1 MSRAM
6 RPAALTAIA
15 ALALTACQSS
25 TAQGEAPLA
34 GARMGGPFTLTGENG
49 TTVSD
54 TDFPGQYRLMYFG
67 YTFCP
72 DVCPVDLA
80 RTAAA
85 LRELETSD
93 PAKASKIQPIF
104 VTVDP
109 ERDTPAVLKQ
119 YTDLF
124 HPRLLGL
131 TGSPKAIKGME
142 KEYAVFASREEQP
155 GASEYLMNH
164 TNMVV
169 LYGPK
174 GEPIVA
180 LPGGPEATP
189 DQQAAVLADW
199 VR

>member
-1 MSRAM
+1 MSRRMA
-6 RPAALTAIA
+6 RAHLLPLLL
-15 ALALTACQSS
+15 ALAGCQS
-25 TAQGEAPLA
+25 AADPGAAPLA
-34 GARMGGPFTLTGENG
+34 GARMGGPFALTGEDG
-49 TTVSD
+49 AMVRD
-54 TDFPGQYRLMYFG
+54 TDFAGRYRLMYFG

-72 DVCPVDLA
+72 DVCPVDMG

-93 PAKASKIQPIF
+93 PEKAAKIQPIF

-131 TGSPKAIKGME
+131 TGTPEAIKAVE
-142 KEYAVFASREEQP
+142 KEYAVFASREERP

-169 LYGPK
+169 LYGPT

-180 LPGGPEATP
+180 LPGGPDATP
-189 DQQAAVLADW
+189 DQQAAVLRTW
-199 VR
+199 VK

>member
-1 MSRAM
+1 MPRASLF
-6 RPAALTAIA
+6 PLLL
-15 ALALTACQSS
+15 ALAACQATGGSA
-25 TAQGEAPLA
+25 TDPGQAPLA
-34 GARMGGPFTLTGENG
+34 GARMGGPFALTGEDG
-49 TTVSD
+49 KTVRD
-54 TDFPGQYRLMYFG
+54 TDFAGRYRLMYFG

-72 DVCPVDLA
+72 DVCPVDMA
-80 RTAAA
+80 RTSEA
-85 LRELETSD
+85 LRELANSD
-93 PAKASKIQPIF
+93 PAKAAKIQPIF

-131 TGSPKAIKGME
+131 TGTPEAIKAVE
-142 KEYAVFASREEQP
+142 KEYAVFASREEEP
-155 GASEYLMNH
+155 GSSDYLMNH

-180 LPGGPEATP
+180 LPAARTP
-189 DQQAAVLADW
+189 
-199 VR
+199 RPSSRRRC

>member
-6 RPAALTAIA
+6 RLVALTAAA
-15 ALALTACQSS
+15 ALAACQA
-25 TAQGEAPLA
+25 TVDPGEAPLA

-49 TTVSD
+49 TTVRD

-72 DVCPVDLA
+72 DVCPVDMG

-85 LRELETSD
+85 LRELEKTD
-93 PAKASKIQPIF
+93 PAKAAKIQPIF

-131 TGSPKAIKGME
+131 TGSPQAIKAVE
-142 KEYAVFASREEQP
+142 KQYAAYASREERS
-155 GASEYLMNH
+155 GLNGYFMNH
-164 TNMVV
+164 TNKVV
-169 LYGPK
+169 LFGPE

-180 LPGGPEATP
+180 LPGDKDATP
-189 DQQAAVLADW
+189 GQQAAVLRTW